1 MDAEVVGG
9 GQRSAPLANLY
20 TEISDLV
27 ERVQQSVVE
36 VRNGNRGAGAGVIQD
51 ESGRVLTNAHVV
63 AEARQYYRGG
73 RANSHRRSRWQS
85 RRRGP
90 DLTVMTR
97 DGREF
102 KAEVVKSDATLD
114 LVLLS
119 LVGKADGPPTDLTA
133 ARFGDSDALRAGELV
148 FAVGHPWGRLG
159 AATAGVIGDR
169 LYREQ
174 PGVGVAYIRSDV
186 ALAPGNSGGP
196 LLNARGEVV
205 GINAVIFGNAAI
217 SIPSNAVKAWLSEPV
232 LETAIR
238 RPEVKLGV
246 EVLSVVPGSREQP
259 AKPGLVVAGVRGGSP
274 AQKIGLMVGDV
285 LLGANSQPLYDP
297 QDLLKVLASI
307 GTDTGSTVH
316 LEVRRSGKVLVFDV
330 DLRARG
336 PERAA

>member
-36 VRNGNRGAGAGVIQD
+36 VRNGNRGAGAGVVQD
-51 ESGRVLTNAHVV
+51 ASGRVLTNAHVV
-63 AEARQYYRGG
+63 AEAGQERRD
-73 RANSHRRSRWQS
+73 RSNSRRRRS
-85 RRRGP
+85 RRRGS
-90 DLTVMTR
+90 DLTVVTR

-102 KAEVVKSDATLD
+102 RAEVIESDPTLD
-114 LVLLS
+114 LALLS
-119 LVGKADGPPTDLTA
+119 FVGKADEPPTDLTA
-133 ARFGDSDALRAGELV
+133 ARFGDSDALRAGGLV

-159 AATAGVIGDR
+159 AATAGVVGDR
-169 LYREQ
+169 LHRER

-205 GINAVIFGNAAI
+205 GINAMIFGNAAI

-232 LETAIR
+232 SETAIR

-246 EVLSVVPGSREQP
+246 EVLSVVPGSREQLT
-259 AKPGLVVAGVRGGSP
+259 KPGLVVAGVRGGSP
-274 AQKIGLMVGDV
+274 AEKVGLMVGDV
-285 LLGANSQPLYDP
+285 LLGANSQPLRDP

-307 GTDTGSTVH
+307 RTDAGSTVH
-316 LEVRRSGKVLVFDV
+316 LEVRRGSKASVFDV